1 MCRQDEVLLHVISL
15 KSSYKLRDQS
25 FSLALT
31 FFLGKMTPKR
41 RDRVNPHN
49 FLRHR
54 RGMLFVPDNK
64 KETLSLFLFNSLTE
78 LFLTDTQFQF
88 TFQHTTQQFHVCVIK
103 RNLCSIH
110 LKKVEDNTAF
120 SLLGGRCALLV

>member
-1 MCRQDEVLLHVISL
+1 MSERAGGKSYSTPVQHMCRQDEVLLHVISL

-41 RDRVNPHN
+41 RDRVNPHH

-64 KETLSLFLFNSLTE
+64 KETLSYLFLFNSLTE

-88 TFQHTTQQFHVCVIK
+88 TFQHTTQQFHVCVLSKEI
-103 RNLCSIH
+103 SA
-110 LKKVEDNTAF
+110 AF
-120 SLLGGRCALLV
+120 I